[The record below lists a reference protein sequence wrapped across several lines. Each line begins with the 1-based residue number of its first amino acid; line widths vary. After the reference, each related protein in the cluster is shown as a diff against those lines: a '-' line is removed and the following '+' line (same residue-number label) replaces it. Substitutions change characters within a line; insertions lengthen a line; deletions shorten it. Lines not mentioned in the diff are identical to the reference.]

1 MDAAQFGNFI
11 MELRDAKLSRPDMAA
26 FCGYHANTIKAYEK
40 DGRLPDVDYLAA
52 LAKVTEHPLAD
63 LIAKRLSAGKFAE
76 MVDRDHLFVAEDGTK
91 YKSEPVQI
99 STTWTYLQS
108 WVGDTKG
115 DLVAHLEN
123 SSDMAPFIEPGSQ
136 TLIDLSDR
144 DVKKGGVFL
153 LELMGQFVIRFI
165 KPATDNQIRIETAA
179 PGGLPMAV
187 SIADLGKLQVKGRV
201 VAVVQK
207 LDV

>member
-1 MDAAQFGNFI
+1 MDAAEFGDFI

-52 LAKVTEHPLAD
+52 LAKVTDHSLAD

-76 MVDRDHLFVAEDGTK
+76 MVERDHLFVAEDEQT
-91 YKSEPVQI
+91 YKSKPVQI

-108 WVGDTKG
+108 WVGDAKG
-115 DLVAHLEN
+115 DLVAHIEN
-123 SSDMAPFIEPGSQ
+123 SSDMAPFIVPGSQ
-136 TLIDLSDR
+136 ALVDLSDR
-144 DVKKGGVFL
+144 DVRKGGVFL
-153 LELMGQFVIRFI
+153 LELMGQLVIRFV
-165 KPATDNQIRIETAA
+165 KPAADGHIRIETAS

-187 SIADLGKLQVKGRV
+187 SIDDLGKLQVKGRI